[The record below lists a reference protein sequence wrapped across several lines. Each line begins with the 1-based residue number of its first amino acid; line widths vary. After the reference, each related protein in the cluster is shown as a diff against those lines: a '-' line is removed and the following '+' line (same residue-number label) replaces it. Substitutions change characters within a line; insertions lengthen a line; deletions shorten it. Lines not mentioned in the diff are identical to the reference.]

1 MYLCVCIP
9 ELCAIHFLDAV
20 VHVSLCR
27 VYLYVICAD
36 DCERVSVSCIDAS
49 VIIGPAAIAGP
60 DRAKNL
66 HTYTVS
72 DSANPLLFKTYFVC
86 WILYFYLFL
95 KGKFTKNRNSVIL
108 WLFIQAHVMLSVL

>member
-60 DRAKNL
+60 DRAKYATCT
-66 HTYTVS
+66 HTQFLTLQTRCCLKPTLCAGFYI
-72 DSANPLLFKTYFVC
+72 FIYF
-86 WILYFYLFL
+86 
-95 KGKFTKNRNSVIL
+95 
-108 WLFIQAHVMLSVL
+108 

>member
-1 MYLCVCIP
+1 M
-9 ELCAIHFLDAV
+9 

-27 VYLYVICAD
+27 VCLNVVCAD

-60 DRAKNL
+60 DRAKYATRT
-66 HTYTVS
+66 HTQFLTM
-72 DSANPLLFKTYFVC
+72 LFKTYFVC
-86 WILYFYLFL
+86 WILYFYPFL

-108 WLFIQAHVMLSVL
+108 WLFIQAHVMLLVL